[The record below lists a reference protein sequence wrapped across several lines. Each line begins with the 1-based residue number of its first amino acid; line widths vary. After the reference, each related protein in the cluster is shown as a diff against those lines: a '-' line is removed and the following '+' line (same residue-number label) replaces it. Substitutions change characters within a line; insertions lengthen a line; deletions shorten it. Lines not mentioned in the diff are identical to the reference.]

1 MIESQE
7 DFEYVDYDF
16 VTFISPYAKNLKM
29 SIKTI
34 ALKSTGIVIPVV
46 HIECDRKDTSDPINY
61 DMFPYYDVKGEDL
74 KNLPTTVSDIRFRM
88 GHKIVFDRKLMR
100 TVIRQSDYYWLMLN
114 PGKSDEFRLSERFRK
129 YYLFFDTE
137 TTGTPKNYDKPT
149 SDTQNWPHIVQ
160 LSWIIED
167 FNGHVLSKENHIIKP
182 TGFIIPSASV
192 AVHGITTERANRDG
206 EPLSLV
212 LDKFLKDLDDTVVLV
227 GHNVEFDI
235 NVVGCESFRTYGV
248 DLLEGK
254 CFRDTMKESADFC
267 AIPPP
272 YSWTL

>member
-7 DFEYVDYDF
+7 DFEYEDYDF

-46 HIECDRKDTSDPINY
+46 HIECDRKDTGDPINF

-74 KNLPTTVSDIRFRM
+74 KNLPVNISEVKFRI
-88 GHKIVFDRKLMR
+88 GYKAAYDPVAKKNVLR
-100 TVIRQSDYYWLMLN
+100 TSNPYWLRLN
-114 PGKSDEFRLSERFRK
+114 PDESDEFRLSERFRK

-167 FNGHVLSKENHIIKP
+167 FNGHVLSCK
-182 TGFIIPSASV
+182 
-192 AVHGITTERANRDG
+192 R
-206 EPLSLV
+206 
-212 LDKFLKDLDDTVVLV
+212 
-227 GHNVEFDI
+227 
-235 NVVGCESFRTYGV
+235 
-248 DLLEGK
+248 
-254 CFRDTMKESADFC
+254 
-267 AIPPP
+267 
-272 YSWTL
+272 